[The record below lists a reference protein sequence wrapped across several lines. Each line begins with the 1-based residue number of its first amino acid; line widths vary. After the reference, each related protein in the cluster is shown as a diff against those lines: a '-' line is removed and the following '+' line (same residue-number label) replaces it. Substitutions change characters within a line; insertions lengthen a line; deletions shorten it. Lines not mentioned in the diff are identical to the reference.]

1 VSEGIR
7 VTLRTAHG
15 HHKAETVEDLKS
27 WLRDLPDCPAI
38 TRVVAARCERPIHG
52 EEPGTWFYVEADARE
67 GVARLRCLGCADV
80 TSLLDSAE
88 RWTYP
93 PAWACRDCNQSIAE
107 VAFGVHDEDG
117 AATWMAV
124 AARCV
129 ECGSVSGLTDV
140 VVPATP
146 VDAFVASL

>member
-1 VSEGIR
+1 MA
-7 VTLRTAHG
+7 LRTAHG

-27 WLRDLPDCPAI
+27 WLRDLTNCPSI
-38 TRVVAARCERPIHG
+38 TRVVSARCDRDVHG
-52 EEPGTWFYVEADARE
+52 ADPGTWFYVEADARE

-80 TSLLDSAE
+80 KPVLDSAD

-93 PAWACRDCNQSIAE
+93 PAWACSDCSQSIAE
-107 VAFGVHDEDG
+107 LAFGVHEDGG
-117 AATWMAV
+117 AATWLAV

-129 ECGSVSGLTDV
+129 ECGSVYGLTDL

-146 VDAFVASL
+146 VDAFVDSL